1 MTVFRRAPTM
11 RPVRFRHG
19 ETFTAEQIAEM
30 QARLAALEQ
39 LSTNQQHQIM
49 DQQSEMLHLR
59 TILLAVGRTMPDVS
73 DVPTLPSLPIVR
85 SQTALPE
92 SLPTP
97 LAATATAQ
105 VRAETPPPAS
115 PALAHPRQE
124 PDAQS
129 AAPRQA
135 TRP

>member
-19 ETFTAEQIAEM
+19 ETFTTEQIAEM

-49 DQQSEMLHLR
+49 DQQSEMVRLR
-59 TILLAVGRTMPDVS
+59 TILLAVGRALPDVS

-92 SLPTP
+92 PVSTP
-97 LAATATAQ
+97 PAESETAHVGAQ
-105 VRAETPPPAS
+105 TTPPAS
-115 PALAHPRQE
+115 PALAHPHQQ

-129 AAPRQA
+129 A
-135 TRP
+135 